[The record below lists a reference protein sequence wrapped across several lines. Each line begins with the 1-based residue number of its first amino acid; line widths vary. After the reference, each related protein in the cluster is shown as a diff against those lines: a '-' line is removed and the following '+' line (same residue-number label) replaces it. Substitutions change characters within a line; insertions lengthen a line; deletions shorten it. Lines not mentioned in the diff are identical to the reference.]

1 MEGFIYVR
9 DESQVLDLQE
19 LLARNVFDSIAWN
32 TNSFAASEQ
41 LGTYTRK
48 PLILG
53 LSRVTSYVER

>member
-1 MEGFIYVR
+1 MEGSIYVR

-53 LSRVTSYVER
+53 LS